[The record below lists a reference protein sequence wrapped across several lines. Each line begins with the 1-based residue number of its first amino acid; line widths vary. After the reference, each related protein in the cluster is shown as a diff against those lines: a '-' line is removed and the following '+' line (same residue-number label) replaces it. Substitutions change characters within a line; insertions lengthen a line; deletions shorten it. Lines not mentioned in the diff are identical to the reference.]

1 MRGARWAALA
11 AVVVMLTLSAALLHA
26 EDKPKDLIVGKWE
39 PVKAPEGV
47 KMVIEFTKD
56 GKIKFTAGKPG
67 EKEFNAGGT
76 YKFTDDNNIE
86 AKLTVNGKES
96 TKKIKVV
103 KVTKDELVTHD
114 EGDKDDEKFK
124 RVK

>member
-11 AVVVMLTLSAALLHA
+11 ALVVILTSSAALVYA
-26 EDKPKDLIVGKWE
+26 EDKPKELIVGKWE

-56 GKIKFTAGKPG
+56 GKIKITAGKPG
-67 EKEFNAGGT
+67 EKEFNIAGT
-76 YKFTDDNNIE
+76 YKFTDDNNME
-86 AKLTVNGKES
+86 TKMSFMGKED
-96 TKKIKVV
+96 TKKVKVV
-103 KVTKDELVTHD
+103 KVSKDELVTHD